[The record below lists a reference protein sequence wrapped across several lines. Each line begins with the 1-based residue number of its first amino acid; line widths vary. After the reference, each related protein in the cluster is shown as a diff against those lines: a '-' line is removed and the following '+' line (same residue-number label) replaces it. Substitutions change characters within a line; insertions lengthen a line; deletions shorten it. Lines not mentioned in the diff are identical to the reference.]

1 MTKTVVALYES
12 FSAARRAVEELKA
25 AGIPDSSISI
35 AAHDRDERY
44 ARELGVEQRHD
55 SKADDGAGTGA
66 TAGAVIGGGAGLLAG
81 LGMLAIP
88 GIGPIVA
95 AGPLV
100 AALTGAGVGA
110 ATGGIVG
117 GLVGLGIPEDHANRY
132 AEGVRRG
139 GALVT
144 VTTDENDAARVESV
158 LDRHDPVDVD
168 ERHQSWKKSGWSRF
182 DEKAPPHAAAAGERE
197 TVIPVVEEK
206 LKVGKRET
214 EGGRVRI
221 RSFMREE
228 PVSEQV
234 HLRQEKVHVERRP
247 ASGPVTGDTF
257 KERSFDVVER
267 GEEAVV
273 SKEGRVK
280 EELVVRKEKQDRV
293 ETVRDTV
300 RKTEVE
306 VDRGVGSKTG
316 RAAAGDKPSIPPK
329 KTI

>member
-1 MTKTVVALYES
+1 MSKTVVALYES
-12 FSAARRAVEELKA
+12 FPAARRAVEALKA
-25 AGIPDSSISI
+25 AGIPDRSISL
-35 AAHDRDERY
+35 AAHDRDKRY
-44 ARELGVEQRHD
+44 ARELGVERHD

-66 TAGAVIGGGAGLLAG
+66 TAGAVLGGGAGLLAG

-100 AALTGAGVGA
+100 ATLTGAGVGA

-117 GLVGLGIPEDHANRY
+117 ALVGLGIPEEHAHRY

-144 VTTDENDAARVESV
+144 VTADDRDAARVESI
-158 LDRHDPVDVD
+158 LDKHEPVDVD
-168 ERHQSWKKSGWSRF
+168 ERHQSWKQSGWSRF
-182 DEKAPPHAAAAGERE
+182 DEKAEPYAAAGERE

-206 LKVGKRET
+206 VKVGKREA

-234 HLRQEKVHVERRP
+234 RLHQEKVHVERRP
-247 ASGPVTGDTF
+247 ASGAVTGDAF

-267 GEEAVV
+267 SEEPVV
-273 SKEGRVK
+273 SKEARVK
-280 EELVVRKEKQDRV
+280 EELVVRKEKQDKV

-306 VDRGVGSKTG
+306 VDRDGRSTAG
-316 RAAAGDKPSIPPK
+316 RAAAGDKPGITPK
-329 KTI
+329 KSI

>member
-1 MTKTVVALYES
+1 
-12 FSAARRAVEELKA
+12 
-25 AGIPDSSISI
+25 
-35 AAHDRDERY
+35 
-44 ARELGVEQRHD
+44 
-55 SKADDGAGTGA
+55 
-66 TAGAVIGGGAGLLAG
+66 
-81 LGMLAIP
+81 MLAIP

-117 GLVGLGIPEDHANRY
+117 ALIGLGIPEEHAHRY

-144 VTTDENDAARVESV
+144 VTTHDKEAARVESI
-158 LDRHDPVDVD
+158 LDRHDPVDI
-168 ERHQSWKKSGWSRF
+168 EEQHKAWKQSGWSRF
-182 DEKAPPHAAAAGERE
+182 DEKAQPNAGDRE
-197 TVIPVVEEK
+197 TIVPITEEK

-214 EGGRVRI
+214 EGARVRI

-234 HLRQEKVHVERRP
+234 SLHQEKVHVERRP
-247 ASGPVTGDTF
+247 ASGTVAGDAF
-257 KERSFDVVER
+257 KERSFEVVEHS
-267 GEEAVV
+267 EEPVV
-273 SKEGRVK
+273 SKEARVR
-280 EELVVRKEKQDRV
+280 EELVVRKEKQDKV

-300 RKTEVE
+300 RKTEVD
-306 VDRGVGSKTG
+306 VDHDRGGSKTG